1 MERGNVEA
9 IFQTLVGWGVGNA
22 LTPKLSPYGF
32 LIFALFVLMSSA
44 VIYVVSPKIYRMV
57 K

>member
-1 MERGNVEA
+1 VERGNVEA

>member
-1 MERGNVEA
+1 MES
-9 IFQTLVGWGVGNA
+9 IFQTLVGWGIGNA

-32 LIFALFVLMSSA
+32 LIFAFFVLASSV
-44 VIYVVSPKIYRMV
+44 VIYLISPRIYRMV